1 MKMLL
6 AVALCVPF
14 LILGCKQNMELNPKD
29 YFSGQQLVLAEVIAK
44 GDEQSVQKLV
54 THTDLNKPGKHE
66 MTLLFWALGNAI
78 NEKKTAEQLNI
89 VTTLVKAG
97 ADPLQ
102 PRSNGKYSPAE
113 FVLNADSG
121 VWIKALLDGGLS
133 PDAKDKT
140 FDKPII
146 FQSIKAKNTET
157 LKVMLDYGA
166 NVNTVNSLGSTL
178 LFEAFD
184 YHSYDHVF
192 LLLERGA
199 NPEIRADN
207 GWTMVNQLQRM
218 LNSPGK
224 SSDEYEL
231 LTKIKNAVIKHGG
244 KWPPEAVKRGIE

>member
-1 MKMLL
+1 ML
-6 AVALCVPF
+6 V
-14 LILGCKQNMELNPKD
+14 LIFMIQGCRQNTDLNPED
-29 YFSGQQLVLAEVIAK
+29 YFSGQQLVMARAIEKGQMDEVKNLIP
-44 GDEQSVQKLV
+44 E
-54 THTDLNKPGKHE
+54 TELNKPGQQN
-66 MTLLFWALGNAI
+66 MTLLFWALMNTL
-78 NEKKTAEQLNI
+78 NEKKTQPRLNI
-89 VTTLVKAG
+89 VTELIKAG

-102 PRSNGKYSPAE
+102 PRPAGASSPAE
-113 FVLNADSG
+113 FVLTADSS
-121 VWIKALLDGGLS
+121 VWTKAMLEGGLS

-244 KWPPEAVKRGIE
+244 KWPPESVNRGIE